1 MHLASQVNTL
11 LAIVEVPSSS
21 KTSLH
26 AKREG
31 GIGQMIEYPIHITEY
46 SIHADKTRSL
56 CPARK
61 RAWHLREYNACSN
74 TRAAQHR
81 ASSPH
86 EKPAAAQSR
95 KSLLSGPWV
104 SAPGYTNLLS
114 RRSSHRG
121 VGLHWG
127 KPGPSLPKPLVFCDR
142 GARHGDG
149 WGLSLALVDHLQL
162 VLRQSQV
169 PELGLFGLVLSV
181 YTRHM
186 NRTPSI

>member
-1 MHLASQVNTL
+1 LTMAPSAGSTTNPSTLLSPQLARSVRVGVCTSQVNTL

-127 KPGPSLPKPLVFCDR
+127 KPGMVMA
-142 GARHGDG
+142 GG
-149 WGLSLALVDHLQL
+149 
-162 VLRQSQV
+162 
-169 PELGLFGLVLSV
+169 
-181 YTRHM
+181 
-186 NRTPSI
+186 